1 MASLRDRA
9 EALLE
14 DVGLEGS
21 GKLADDVRAVAEAVG
36 VNYTTVGETVAACER
51 ETTST
56 VLGTVTPRESLSGA
70 ALETQTSQSALAAAA
85 PMPAAPEVKSE
96 PTSLNFGL
104 PSNGPGAQIFWDLA
118 SGSPSAPTAAAQLR
132 SMVAALYPGENN
144 RYPTPYA
151 EVLIQDKHEP
161 PPTAKLLCCTLPA
174 HEPTRPS

>member
-14 DVGLEGS
+14 DVGLESS

-70 ALETQTSQSALAAAA
+70 ALETQSALATQADAN
-85 PMPAAPEVKSE
+85 VKSSAH
-96 PTSLNFGL
+96 TG
-104 PSNGPGAQIFWDLA
+104 SNAVVRAHAWSDARDASPG
-118 SGSPSAPTAAAQLR
+118 SSPGQPLQ
-132 SMVAALYPGENN
+132 
-144 RYPTPYA
+144 
-151 EVLIQDKHEP
+151 
-161 PPTAKLLCCTLPA
+161 
-174 HEPTRPS
+174 RPELQ